1 MQGRTMKMR
10 RSILGSMATSALA
23 AIGSVGS
30 RLPRVGEKAPE
41 FEAESTQGLL
51 SLGGF
56 AGKKHVLLAFHLA
69 DFTPV

>member
-1 MQGRTMKMR
+1 MR

-23 AIGSVGS
+23 AIGSIGS

-41 FEAESTQGLL
+41 FEAPSP
-51 SLGGF
+51 LGTVRL
-56 AGKKHVLLAFHLA
+56 ADYAEKKYVLLAFYYA